1 VTGMDLVQ
9 VADMLKV
16 TPDKIFEIYTKG
28 QCIGGFVGILFVE
41 LWGAGALLL
50 VWRLARISEKDE
62 EFEEKIGVYGLT
74 AALILI
80 VWTIFLCCAYHFALQ
95 LLCPEYMTIREILR
109 CLP

>member
-1 VTGMDLVQ
+1 MTGMDLVQ